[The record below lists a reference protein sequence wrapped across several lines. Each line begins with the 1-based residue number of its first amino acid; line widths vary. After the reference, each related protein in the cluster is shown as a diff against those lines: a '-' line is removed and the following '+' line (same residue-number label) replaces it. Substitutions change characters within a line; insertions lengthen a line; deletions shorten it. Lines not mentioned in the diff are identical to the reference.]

1 VSRAPSCPGQDIYRL
16 RHWHKALLDE
26 PGADVADVA
35 KEARMG
41 HELAGMA
48 GVYSEVTLSMEKRIV
63 KYLQEVW
70 EKRVVAAGL
79 WIPPFPTPLPDDLFP
94 GEKMLFSSLPKLGLE

>member
-1 VSRAPSCPGQDIYRL
+1 VEEMAGQDIYRL
-16 RHWHKALLDE
+16 RHWHRALLDE
-26 PGADVADVA
+26 PGADIAEVA

-41 HELAGMA
+41 HEMPGMA

-70 EKRVVAAGL
+70 EKKVVAAGL
-79 WIPPFPTPLPDDLFP
+79 WMPPFPIALPDDLL
-94 GEKMLFSSLPKLGLE
+94 GSTSSLFSGLPSLALE